1 MLKSSWLKSE
11 LPTLHR
17 SIADSMQLPYLK
29 VKFHEI
35 CSWSTASLAS
45 AWPSH
50 SPERPQTSR
59 PKWDQWNSGL
69 ISWNIQGHVVKHH
82 NQWLIWRNVVENH
95 MGDFF
100 VEHHRPFFDCF
111 LDWSQTLCFRGQ
123 CKELHGS
130 YTAGQFQSIQTYH
143 HNPPISSV
151 IITSCNRSAI
161 PGIPTDVSFGP
172 GLMLQSSHT
181 CANRGTS
188 STKLAKHPQNM
199 VKFCII
205 FASTDKKQT

>member
-1 MLKSSWLKSE
+1 MLKSAWLKSE

-17 SIADSMQLPYLK
+17 SIADSMQLPYFM

-82 NQWLIWRNVVENH
+82 NQWLEKCRRKPYGW
-95 MGDFF
+95 FF
-100 VEHHRPFFDCF
+100 CGTSWTIFSTVSWILR
-111 LDWSQTLCFRGQ
+111 SQTLCFPGQ

-130 YTAGQFQSIQTYH
+130 YTAGQFQSIRTYH

-161 PGIPTDVSFGP
+161 PGNPTDVSFGP

-181 CANRGTS
+181 CANRGKS
-188 STKLAKHPQNM
+188 STKLAKHPTKHGQNLHHLC
-199 VKFCII
+199 KHG
-205 FASTDKKQT
+205 